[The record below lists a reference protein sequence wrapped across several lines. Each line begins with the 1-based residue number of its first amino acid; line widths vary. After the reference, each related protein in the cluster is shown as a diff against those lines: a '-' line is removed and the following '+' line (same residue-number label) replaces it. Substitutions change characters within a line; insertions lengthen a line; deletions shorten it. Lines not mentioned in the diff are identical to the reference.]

1 MKQFY
6 RYLTTALVFFATS
19 LGFSQIL
26 FSEYSEGSSYNKY
39 LEIYNYSNETVFLS
53 QFVLTSCTNGC
64 LDGNNFFV
72 NEFPEGA
79 SIEPGE
85 VYVVAS
91 SQADQFILNE
101 ADFTFLY
108 CCGNGDDVYALML
121 SGSTGDFF
129 DAENALDIIGDETT
143 WQEGVGWDIAG
154 VLEATKNHTIVRK
167 SSVLEDNSGNW
178 SLSAGTDIDDS
189 EWIVLEID
197 DWSNLGFH
205 NFDNSLIDIYGCT
218 DSLADNY
225 NPSATID
232 DGSCDYGTVFFNG
245 CYTCDLAANFFDFS
259 YSVTELN
266 MSIAISDIE
275 NLVIGDTVGV
285 FYIGVDNVIKCGGSS
300 VFEGSNMAISA
311 WANSSLGSYYNGF
324 NNGDTF
330 IFLLLRDGIVYDISF
345 EMNNTPPFTSVFGSN
360 AFGQITDFSV
370 AGEFMEECNLPLDV
384 SIDCEEFFNISEQ
397 DHKSNIVLKTDVHGR
412 IIEDKTNSSQL
423 VFEIKHDG
431 TFEKKFLLSK

>member
-1 MKQFY
+1 MKQFFL
-6 RYLTTALVFFATS
+6 YLVAALLITS
-19 LGFSQIL
+19 KGFSQIL

-39 LEIYNYSNETVFLS
+39 LEIYNYSNETVLLS

-64 LDGNNFFV
+64 LNGNNFFI
-72 NEFPEGA
+72 NEFPDGA

-91 SQADQFILNE
+91 SQADQLILNE
-101 ADFTFLY
+101 ADFTFQY

-121 SGSTGDFF
+121 SGLTGDFF

-154 VLEATKNHTIVRK
+154 VSEATKNHTIVRK
-167 SSVLEDNSGNW
+167 SSVSEHNAGNW
-178 SLSAGTDIDDS
+178 SLSAGTNIDDS

-205 NFDNSLIDIYGCT
+205 NFDDTLIDIYGCT
-218 DSLADNY
+218 DFLANNY

-232 DGSCDYGTVFFNG
+232 DGSCDYGTVFYNG

-259 YSVTELN
+259 YLITESN
-266 MSIAISDIE
+266 MSIAITDIE
-275 NLVIGDTVGV
+275 ILLVGDTIGV

-300 VFEGSNMAISA
+300 VFEGDNMAISA
-311 WANSSLGSYYNGF
+311 WANSSLGSNYNGF
-324 NNGDTF
+324 NSGDTF
-330 IFLLLRDGIVYDISF
+330 IFLLLRDGVVYDMSF
-345 EMNNTPPFTSVFGSN
+345 EMNNNPPFTNVFGSN
-360 AFGQITDFSV
+360 AFGQITEFSV
-370 AGEFMEECNLPLDV
+370 AGEFMEECNLPLGI
-384 SIDCEEFFNISEQ
+384 STDCEEFFNITER
-397 DHKSNIVLKTDVHGR
+397 DYEPKTILTTDIFGR
-412 IIEDKTNSSQL
+412 VIKDKTILNSL
-423 VFEIKHDG
+423 FFEIRNDG